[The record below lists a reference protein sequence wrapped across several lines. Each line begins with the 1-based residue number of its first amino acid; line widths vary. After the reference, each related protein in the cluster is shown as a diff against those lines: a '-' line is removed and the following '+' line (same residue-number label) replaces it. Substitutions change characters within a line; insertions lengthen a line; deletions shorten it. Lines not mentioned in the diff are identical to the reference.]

1 MKTYQTPMLVWQN
14 VDADDILTGSPGSTI
29 TAFGGVNNDGEQVGD
44 QLPWWG

>member
-14 VDADDILTGSPGSTI
+14 VDLSDILTESPI
-29 TAFGGVNNDGEQVGD
+29 TTVFGGVNNEGEKAGD